1 MTIKVWEVKE
11 GKITSLKHT
20 NAKGENRLIILKE
33 PIAYDNTVIIS
44 ELGKALDLANTYVA
58 STERIKDDIIDATG
72 IADNEKDSTTHIID
86 DDRDKKDI
94 EGGKKDTEETE
105 KIDSAR
111 SSYRRTEN
119 LLRKLKTEVKP
130 GAEVNTYEISKILGL
145 KERNLLYHL
154 NKWIESGDI
163 TKVGHSRYKIL
174 EKDTSLAT
182 PEQIRRDHKDLYGK

>member
-33 PIAYDNTVIIS
+33 PIAYDNTAIIS

-58 STERIKDDIIDATG
+58 SAERIKDDIIDTTG
-72 IADNEKDSTTHIID
+72 IVDNEKDNTTHIID
-86 DDRDKKDI
+86 DDREKKDIEDDKKDI
-94 EGGKKDTEETE
+94 EETE
-105 KIDSAR
+105 KIDSTR

-130 GAEVNTYEISKILGL
+130 GAEINTYEISKILGL

-182 PEQIRRDHKDLYGK
+182 PEQIRRDHRDLYGK

>member
-20 NAKGENRLIILKE
+20 NTKGENRLIILKE
-33 PIAYDNTVIIS
+33 PIAYDNTAIIS

-58 STERIKDDIIDATG
+58 SAERIKDDIIDATG
-72 IADNEKDSTTHIID
+72 IADNKKDSTTPIID
-86 DDRDKKDI
+86 DDMERKDIGSDKKDI
-94 EGGKKDTEETE
+94 EDTEKT
-105 KIDSAR
+105 DSSK

-130 GAEVNTYEISKILGL
+130 GAEINTYEISKILGL
-145 KERNLLYHL
+145 RERNLLYHL

-163 TKVGHSRYKIL
+163 TKVGHSRYRIL

-182 PEQIRRDHKDLYGK
+182 PDQIRRDHRDLYGR

>member
-33 PIAYDNTVIIS
+33 PMTYDNAAIIS
-44 ELGKALDLANTYVA
+44 DIGKALDLANTYVA
-58 STERIKDDIIDATG
+58 SAERMKDDIIDATG
-72 IADNEKDSTTHIID
+72 VMDNKKDGTVHIIN
-86 DDRDKKDI
+86 DDRERKDIESDKKDI
-94 EGGKKDTEETE
+94 EETE
-105 KIDSAR
+105 KIYSVKT
-111 SSYRRTEN
+111 SYRRTEN

-130 GAEVNTYEISKILGL
+130 GAEVNTYEIAKILGL

-154 NKWIESGDI
+154 NKWIDSGDI

-182 PEQIRRDHKDLYGK
+182 PEQIRRDHRDLYGR

>member
-33 PIAYDNTVIIS
+33 PIAYDNAAIIS

-58 STERIKDDIIDATG
+58 SAERMKDELIDATG
-72 IADNEKDSTTHIID
+72 IVDNKKDVTAHIID
-86 DDRDKKDI
+86 DGGEKKDI
-94 EGGKKDTEETE
+94 EGDKKDTEETE
-105 KIDSAR
+105 KADSAK

-130 GAEVNTYEISKILGL
+130 GAEINTYEISKILGL

-182 PEQIRRDHKDLYGK
+182 PEQIRRDHRDLYGR